1 MTNKNIQKW
10 LDMTGYGVS
19 ENGDTDKW
27 LHVFLGKMLIHRWW
41 IRSPIFRKQSAAP
54 VHEIDWFISRL
65 ARVCGRYIYSQLWRY
80 LSLTWNKAIWEWFL
94 LLTMIPVKS
103 QWGHYN
109 LPRHIALYMYSPLYV
124 YILLA
129 HTQCMVDQRW
139 VNLCCSWI
147 TL

>member
-1 MTNKNIQKW
+1 
-10 LDMTGYGVS
+10 
-19 ENGDTDKW
+19 
-27 LHVFLGKMLIHRWW
+27 MLIHRWW
-41 IRSPIFRKQSAAP
+41 IRSPIFRKQSVAP
-54 VHEIDWFISRL
+54 VQELDWFISRL
-65 ARVCGRYIYSQLWRY
+65 ARVCGRYIYSQLWY
-80 LSLTWNKAIWEWFL
+80 HYIHICIYIYYIIWVNYYISLTWNEAIWEWFL

-109 LPRHIALYMYSPLYV
+109 LRRYIALYVYI

-129 HTQCMVDQRW
+129 HTPCMVDQRW